1 MMQPNGRAD
10 LNPRGASAP
19 LVGSKAKALRGL
31 KPAVLC
37 GYRIFAIFA
46 LAAAGSLPIAAQRL
60 DGCTTFQSPDVHLPI
75 QAVSRETREHG
86 LKDAGYTLAGD
97 SLVSALSDPRADVR
111 GAAAQSIA
119 EQVVGRTLLAPV
131 LRAWLAEKDACSAG
145 AMLNALSQ
153 LMHGVA
159 WDPTQHPG
167 DQQLVTPF
175 QSCTPSGRQVMSAT
189 IEQTRD
195 QYYSGP
201 AIRLTYRNQTAQ
213 TLAFAKTPAPMDL
226 FSVTVLNPAGERAK
240 VTQGREWLYEPL
252 QLQHA
257 PTRPG
262 DSITVLTNSFRL
274 VFAPLRP
281 GEDVSWI
288 WRIGEGF
295 DLSEPGTYRVSFGGR
310 IDYLDTTVCSNTALV
325 TVDK

>member
-1 MMQPNGRAD
+1 MTQPNGRAD
-10 LNPRGASAP
+10 FNPRGALAL

-31 KPAVLC
+31 KPAVL
-37 GYRIFAIFA
+37 YVMIA
-46 LAAAGSLPIAAQRL
+46 LASTGWLPVAAQRL
-60 DGCTTFQSPDVHLPI
+60 DGCMTNPSPGVLPI
-75 QAVSRETREHG
+75 LGVSYETRDRG
-86 LKDAGYTLAGD
+86 LQGAGYALTHD
-97 SLVSALSDPRADVR
+97 SLLSALNDQRADVR
-111 GAAAQSIA
+111 SAAAQKLVEGA
-119 EQVVGRTLLAPV
+119 DWKAGLAPI
-131 LRAWLAEKDACSAG
+131 LRAYLAEKDLCAQSSMG
-145 AMLNALSQ
+145 LALTG
-153 LMHGVA
+153 LMHRIA
-159 WDPTQHPG
+159 WDPKQHPG

-175 QSCTPSGRQVMSAT
+175 QPCTPPGHQVMSVT

-213 TLAFAKTPAPMDL
+213 TLAFAKTLAPMDL

-252 QLQHA
+252 RPQHA

-262 DSITVLTNSFRL
+262 DSISVLTNSFRL
-274 VFAPLRP
+274 VFAPLPP

-288 WRIGEGF
+288 WRIGEDF

-310 IDYLDTTVCSNTALV
+310 LDYLDTTVCSNTALV
-325 TVDK
+325 TIDK